1 VCVTLSTFTL
11 FFIVSTLHGHLLQL
25 ILRLFV
31 RLIIK
36 SGLWS
41 LFVMSIPATSFAVF
55 DPPTVAAM
63 LSTTLLPCVSGI
75 WIFYGLAESAEGE
88 GGDAAAVVHAH

>member
-1 VCVTLSTFTL
+1 
-11 FFIVSTLHGHLLQL
+11 
-25 ILRLFV
+25 
-31 RLIIK
+31 
-36 SGLWS
+36 
-41 LFVMSIPATSFAVF
+41 MSIPATSFAVF

>member
-1 VCVTLSTFTL
+1 MRYSVNVYII

-75 WIFYGLAESAEGE
+75 
-88 GGDAAAVVHAH
+88 